1 MMNKPLYLESPVPLA
16 IAQMGEMRSLQGK
29 FSKIIAHADTSPPTS
44 LPSEVLFSID
54 ICCQLTPNH
63 STEVMLHHTKELNI
77 RLNRLSLAAEVNTS
91 PNCVLSFQTRLPAQA
106 SADELSHMLDAIAQ
120 DLNMF
125 RAYANLHLIKLP
137 ADWRKPYQDNSPD
150 CRCRLI

>member
-1 MMNKPLYLESPVPLA
+1 LA

-29 FSKIIAHADTSPPTS
+29 FSKIIAHADTSLSTSLSTS

-63 STEVMLHHTKELNI
+63 STEVMQHHTKELNI
-77 RLNRLSLAAEVNTS
+77 RLNCLSLTAEVNTS

-106 SADELSHMLDAIAQ
+106 SADELSQMLDAIAQ

-125 RAYANLHLIKLP
+125 RAYANLHLIALP

-150 CRCRLI
+150 CSCRLI